1 MFDWD
6 RFKKG
11 EIKVILRTKQ
21 LAKDFYKECKKRDIT
36 FSKHDG
42 EEIYWVEGG
51 VYYKYARCNLVWGSL
66 VTAPKDE
73 VIEWEG
79 IKGVKELTFK
89 EVIANIKE
97 NEVWECTR
105 KNARVKKIRM
115 NNDLLVFDYG
125 DTITEKQS
133 AIRGTDTFKLQRKEY
148 TFEEAFKALEEGK
161 EIESCEE
168 CKIKLTDKDNALIT
182 DCAGDEIEYSNKTE
196 LFSIKEIKG
205 KWYIND

>member
-11 EIKVILRTKQ
+11 EIKVILRTEQ
-21 LAKDFYKECKKRDIT
+21 LAKDFYKECKKRWIDWSSCDCAIWN
-36 FSKHDG
+36 K
-42 EEIYWVEGG
+42 GG
-51 VYYKYARCNLVWGSL
+51 VVYKYCTISNSLVWNGIIDDGQES
-66 VTAPKDE
+66 V
-73 VIEWEG
+73 EW
-79 IKGVKELTFK
+79 KGVNCMKELTFK

-97 NEVWECTR
+97 GEVWECTR

-148 TFEEAFKALEEGK
+148 TFEEAFKAYEEGK

-168 CKIKLTDKDNALIT
+168 CRFKLIDKDNTLII
-182 DCAGDEIEYSNKTE
+182 DFAGDEMKYSNKTE
-196 LFSIKEIKG
+196 LFSVKEIRG